1 MATNFIQQAKKLKE
15 HTQLKEVG
23 IRRCLS
29 KTDRDTLRE
38 SVKEM
43 KKLNSERTLEQQ
55 DLFFLV
61 NQESEGN
68 QNMETPNQARREQT
82 ANKHMSIM
90 YTNADGLCSKLP
102 ELKDIIQT
110 LIIYMRVLRLKPH
123 NLL

>member
-55 DLFFLV
+55 DLFFWSIRNLKA
-61 NQESEGN
+61 
-68 QNMETPNQARREQT
+68 TKIWKHQT
-82 ANKHMSIM
+82 RPEENKQP
-90 YTNADGLCSKLP
+90 TNTC
-102 ELKDIIQT
+102 Q
-110 LIIYMRVLRLKPH
+110 
-123 NLL
+123 